1 MEQINDWLAKLV
13 NAWKTHDIDAVLVL
27 FTKDVEY
34 WETPFDKLSS
44 FSELKSEW
52 EGIKNQEDIEIS
64 WEVFSKDEDKYT
76 VKWSLEYTDKNNI
89 TKLLKGAYLIKLN
102 SDNECDYFFHC
113 GESKN

>member
-1 MEQINDWLAKLV
+1 MILEHSRPLH
-13 NAWKTHDIDAVLVL
+13 HDS
-27 FTKDVEY
+27 KDHLKHHKSFCLEY
-34 WETPFDKLSS
+34 
-44 FSELKSEW
+44 
-52 EGIKNQEDIEIS
+52 NQEDIEIS